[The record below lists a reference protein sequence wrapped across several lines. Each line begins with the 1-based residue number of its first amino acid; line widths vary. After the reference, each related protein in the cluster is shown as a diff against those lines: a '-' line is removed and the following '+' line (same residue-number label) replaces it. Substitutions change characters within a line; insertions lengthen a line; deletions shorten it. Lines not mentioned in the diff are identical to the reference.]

1 MALKTHIPSSKK
13 SPPRRRKKSSSFHS
27 FYKHLFRVVLSIAV
41 VVSVAFGIKYLV
53 DEILYPNPLLG
64 KWRTHTIMGVMEI
77 EFERGSMSSFGTQT
91 AVTYDVDEKRV
102 IVIDDS
108 IKVGVTYTIVDKNTI
123 SKEVGKSKVI
133 YKRVQ

>member
-1 MALKTHIPSSKK
+1 M
-13 SPPRRRKKSSSFHS
+13 
-27 FYKHLFRVVLSIAV
+27 VVG
-41 VVSVAFGIKYLV
+41 VAFGIKYFV

-77 EFERGSMSSFGTQT
+77 EFSRGSMSSFGTET

-108 IKVGVTYTIVDKNTI
+108 IKVGVTYTLVDKNTI